1 MNYGYARVSSQDQ
14 NLERQTE
21 EFLKFGI
28 DRKNIYSDKK
38 AEKISTGPH
47 TQNLCADCAGA
58 TCL

>member
-28 DRKNIYSDKK
+28 DRKTYIQIRR

-58 TCL
+58 MCL